1 MGLRCEIRSVW
12 TRSSV
17 TIQGRNATLLLPT
30 PNGSLRK
37 QKALLVGDTELKA
50 SSQGKPPESLH
61 RQQQRTGSPKEVDD
75 FCGWNELLGLFCAV
89 AVVGELLGTGHIAA
103 SGGEVLC
110 SPVRGRG
117 AACGTGSGP
126 GEEGPGSGPGS
137 ALSSGVTPTEPLGP
151 SELWFVHM

>member
-1 MGLRCEIRSVW
+1 MVLRCEIRSVW

-103 SGGEVLC
+103 SGGGGALLSSQRQGCSLWDRLRARRGRAWVWARLC
-110 SPVRGRG
+110 SQQRCDPDRATR
-117 AACGTGSGP
+117 P
-126 GEEGPGSGPGS
+126 
-137 ALSSGVTPTEPLGP
+137 
-151 SELWFVHM
+151 F

>member
-50 SSQGKPPESLH
+50 SSQGKPVSTASNRERAAL
-61 RQQQRTGSPKEVDD
+61 RKWMT
-75 FCGWNELLGLFCAV
+75 F
-89 AVVGELLGTGHIAA
+89 VVGM
-103 SGGEVLC
+103 
-110 SPVRGRG
+110 
-117 AACGTGSGP
+117 GS
-126 GEEGPGSGPGS
+126 
-137 ALSSGVTPTEPLGP
+137 
-151 SELWFVHM
+151 

>member
-17 TIQGRNATLLLPT
+17 TIQGRNATLLPT

-103 SGGEVLC
+103 SGGGGC
-110 SPVRGRG
+110 
-117 AACGTGSGP
+117 
-126 GEEGPGSGPGS
+126 S
-137 ALSSGVTPTEPLGP
+137 ALQSEAGVQLVGQAPGPERKGLGLGP
-151 SELWFVHM
+151 ALLSAAV